1 MTEQPFPNFRRTI
14 ICRNNYDE
22 NDIKHFLLKYH
33 DDRQTAIMAPEQII
47 QIIQEVYRKHFNQK
61 GHFVLTQLLV
71 EDVANEQRQD
81 IIINKEHNR
90 AHRGVT
96 EVENQLRRCYFFPKM
111 VSKIKMVTQTCKMCN
126 KHKYE
131 RKPYN
136 IKLSPRPTTDKPL
149 DRVHMDIFQIN
160 RHNFLSLVDCEKR
173 TGNVRSA
180 LASYF
185 GTYSTPRKIVTD
197 HETTFMS
204 LQLKS
209 FLDALNVEIEY
220 ASCSDSNGQV
230 EKTHSTI
237 VEIINTNKY
246 KFPNIDTKAL
256 VSLAISLYND
266 SIHSA
271 TKFSPKEIIFNNSN
285 LIDPNHI
292 EENAQLLYKKVKKEH
307 RKS

>member
-160 RHNFLSLVDCEKR
+160 RHNFLSLVDSFSKHAQMIFMETKNL
-173 TGNVRSA
+173 TDVRSA

-209 FLDALNVEIEY
+209 FLDALNV
-220 ASCSDSNGQV
+220 
-230 EKTHSTI
+230 
-237 VEIINTNKY
+237 
-246 KFPNIDTKAL
+246 DTKAL
-256 VSLAISLYND
+256 VSLAISLCND